1 MLPCYGTI
9 KLIHQSA
16 VALSLGGCALRGAAA
31 LAGATWVRRLPVRGF
46 TQLVG
51 TTLLAAAIALA
62 LTLQLGA
69 LHTSSLLAKLGG
81 LLLHSALD
89 TLGMHPGP
97 T

>member
-1 MLPCYGTI
+1 M
-9 KLIHQSA
+9 
-16 VALSLGGCALRGAAA
+16 RGAAA

-62 LTLQLGA
+62 WTLQLSA
-69 LHTSSLLAKLGG
+69 LHTSWLLAKLGG

-89 TLGMHPGP
+89 TLGMRPGP
-97 T
+97 TQAEHIALWLPALVIAGGSYG